1 MEKIK
6 SFIYLDENKMYSISS
21 QLFEG
26 LTEYILRDHSESSV
40 EEDKQK
46 GNFGSGRVMSEI
58 LQFERGSSEKRF
70 LHDYAY
76 NLFEKELFERNL
88 LFYIEDSQNNIDL
101 VDKQFVKIHGR
112 AIFNDFKAMAETF
125 RKFNDIG
132 TAIGYIQTFDPKGNS
147 LSNINAAIQNT
158 KDRNQKNKVIQEK
171 NKLNHTF
178 KTFLLEAGLN
188 INEVWLEHLQK
199 LYEFG
204 YKDQF
209 TIRIPY
215 TQQNMIFESILNRSF
230 LKEDEISL
238 ITKYSRRT
246 EIAFSI
252 VGLLT
257 QRGGEKIESPIED
270 IGSSMKRASLNFT
283 NVISNLEETFN
294 GRLTNEYII
303 DPIAIYRE
311 I

>member
-26 LTEYILRDHSESSV
+26 LTEYTLKGNIESTK
-40 EEDKQK
+40 EEDNQK
-46 GNFGSGRVMSEI
+46 GNFGSGRVMSQI
-58 LQFERGSSEKRF
+58 LKSERTESEKKF

-76 NLFEKELFERNL
+76 TLFEKELSERKLLSKLDDTDKDINL
-88 LFYIEDSQNNIDL
+88 Q
-101 VDKQFVKIHGR
+101 DKQFVKIHGK
-112 AIFNDFKAMAETF
+112 AIFNDCKAMADTF
-125 RKFNDIG
+125 RDFNEVG
-132 TAIGYIQTFDPKGNS
+132 EALGYIQLFD
-147 LSNINAAIQNT
+147 INGDEKEASIQQIKDKNERSKAIQG
-158 KDRNQKNKVIQEK
+158 KKRVDSI
-171 NKLNHTF
+171 F
-178 KTFLLEAGLN
+178 KKYLLDEGLN
-188 INEVWLEHLQK
+188 INAKWLGHLLRIYK
-199 LYEFG
+199 FG
-204 YKDQF
+204 YKDLF

-215 TQQNMIFESILNRSF
+215 VNQNIIFESILNRSF
-230 LKEDEISL
+230 LKEDEFSL

-257 QRGGEKIESPIED
+257 QHGGEKVDSPVLD
-270 IGSSMKRASLNFT
+270 VNSGMKNVNLNIA
-283 NVISNLEETFN
+283 NSISTLGDSFN
-294 GRLTNEYII
+294 GRLNNEYII